1 MSRTSANRWR
11 RALAAGARAAL
22 ASKGLVV
29 GPCKL
34 TPAQVREIA
43 VITGYHFLL
52 IVIGVLY
59 GRAFVIGRR
68 LQRA

>member
-1 MSRTSANRWR
+1 
-11 RALAAGARAAL
+11 L